1 MAPRGEAPRHHS
13 PANGPLVAAGPSLEA
28 LSLKGTDYRLLTV
41 SAPRT
46 LVPREKLAL
55 RFDYGVARLSSRT
68 RDAEYHVTM
77 PNAARPAQ
85 PVKVLMPL
93 ARPHTAPAFANIRER
108 AGQMAE
114 ELEANGMHDLAAEVR
129 AQLRVVEA
137 RQAAGG
143 ELAAQVR
150 AQMAEAGQAAG
161 GA

>member
-1 MAPRGEAPRHHS
+1 
-13 PANGPLVAAGPSLEA
+13 
-28 LSLKGTDYRLLTV
+28 
-41 SAPRT
+41 
-46 LVPREKLAL
+46 
-55 RFDYGVARLSSRT
+55 
-68 RDAEYHVTM
+68 
-77 PNAARPAQ
+77 
-85 PVKVLMPL
+85 MPL